1 MAGSILAGAAY
12 PAGDAAAEQ
21 LLVPVTLWS
30 SVQTGLEASI
40 QVSLREETNFGDL
53 AADAVGYAVAS
64 TAVWQQTQELQ
75 DLPLVALVDGES
87 LKANVPA
94 GTTLTAD
101 NLGVYLENS
110 DLALVV
116 VTPQK
121 LHEILNLAL
130 AGAQDPT
137 GENFGSF
144 VQVSGLRFTYRQQDG
159 NYQLESMWLP
169 GLEGEQPLAL
179 DDAEGQLAL
188 ALPADLLVQYGL
200 NADAGYQNYLA
211 VPDGSDPAQPEEGN
225 GADSAPQDAAGQ
237 TDGGAD
243 TGNGSPAAEA
253 PADAEQ
259 QPPVMETPLTLHDA
273 LLGLPNN
280 CDAETLAV
288 LLARQGTMGRILP
301 VDASAYTAQLPT
313 TGTAAAGT
321 ATVYVDGRPVTGTLD
336 ETGLLTIEGLAPG
349 GHTVSLTQD
358 GETRYVSSITHLGTA
373 QGTPLPALEQPEGW
387 EVTPHRHAHPHR
399 VCHPDARA
407 GLQPDGDGA
416 GRAGRH
422 PDADPHPHAP
432 PRCRPPRR
440 RPPRRLPAPLRRC
453 VTRWRAPSSE
463 RRRRPPCRRRRRPA
477 LRRNPPSRRRRNSRP
492 RRRNRPPA
500 CCRCTSASAC
510 WPSARS
516 RWPWCW
522 SAAAWRRAASAAA
535 TTAAGKPASA
545 PRRHSAEPCASKTKQ
560 MQKIPPAA
568 AAAGGILL
576 SMRILLGRPRAPQRV
591 VANCT
596 PMPTAAST
604 SMTASCTSPAGMAT
618 PISSRLDRMLLA
630 PENPV
635 ARIIT
640 GRTNFSAK
648 KPTATNTASRITMR
662 SQLFQG
668 GRTPAGRRQTARRRA
683 PQNTKMAG
691 RRTARSRN
699 SATSNRRPPRP
710 MIAAVGLVQKSG
722 LQCRSPAK
730 NPSSAPVS
738 IMPRPCAPR

>member
-1 MAGSILAGAAY
+1 MKRVWKRLFSLCLAGCLAGAALALPAAAAPAALQPAGSMMDTLLEMPILGDLLRLLTGSSDGSAPESAGTGENATAETATRETATPESSTPESGAPPTQPDKPDAPKASDWAEEWMAGSILAGAAY
-12 PAGDAAAEQ
+12 PAGDAAEEQ
-21 LLVPVTLWS
+21 QLPVPVTLWS
-30 SVQTGLEASI
+30 SVQTGLDAAI

-101 NLGVYLENS
+101 NLGEYLENS

-130 AGAQDPT
+130 AGAQDPI

-211 VPDGSDPAQPEEGN
+211 VPDGSDPAQPAEGN

-301 VDASAYTAQLPT
+301 DAAETYTAQLPT

-321 ATVYVDGRPVTGTLD
+321 VTVYVDGRPVTGTLD

-387 EVTPHRHAHPHR
+387 EVTPIATPT
-399 VCHPDARA
+399 PTASA
-407 GLQPDGDGA
+407 TPT
-416 GRAGRH
+416 
-422 PDADPHPHAP
+422 
-432 PRCRPPRR
+432 
-440 RPPRRLPAPLRRC
+440 PAPASSQT
-453 VTRWRAPSSE
+453 VTVQGEPDTTPTPTPTPTPAPV
-463 RRRRPPCRRRRRPA
+463 P
-477 LRRNPPSRRRRNSRP
+477 
-492 RRRNRPPA
+492 
-500 CCRCTSASAC
+500 
-510 WPSARS
+510 
-516 RWPWCW
+516 
-522 SAAAWRRAASAAA
+522 AA
-535 TTAAGKPASA
+535 TPTP
-545 PRRHSAEPCASKTKQ
+545 T
-560 MQKIPPAA
+560 PAA
-568 AAAGGILL
+568 A
-576 SMRILLGRPRAPQRV
+576 
-591 VANCT
+591 
-596 PMPTAAST
+596 
-604 SMTASCTSPAGMAT
+604 
-618 PISSRLDRMLLA
+618 
-630 PENPV
+630 
-635 ARIIT
+635 
-640 GRTNFSAK
+640 
-648 KPTATNTASRITMR
+648 
-662 SQLFQG
+662 
-668 GRTPAGRRQTARRRA
+668 RTPAPVRDPLEGTIIGTTPAPTLSPTPTPSPTPEPTLSPEEEQQVQEAEQASSMLPLYIGIGVLAIGAVTVAVVLVRRRMEEGG
-683 PQNTKMAG
+683 K
-691 RRTARSRN
+691 RSRYH
-699 SATSNRRPPRP
+699 RGR
-710 MIAAVGLVQKSG
+710 
-722 LQCRSPAK
+722 
-730 NPSSAPVS
+730 
-738 IMPRPCAPR
+738 